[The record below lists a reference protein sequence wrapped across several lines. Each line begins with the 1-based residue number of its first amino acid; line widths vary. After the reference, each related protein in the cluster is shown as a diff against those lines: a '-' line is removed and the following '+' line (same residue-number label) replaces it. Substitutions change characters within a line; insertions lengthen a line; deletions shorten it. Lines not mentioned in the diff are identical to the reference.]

1 MKKGSFFQV
10 GKMENLSQFPYG
22 YDLRNRAILRYRFY
36 LKSITPDAILRIAN
50 IPYSHRLFR
59 VPTLSLRQGQKS
71 QKPLHFTEVLAYL

>member
-22 YDLRNRAILRYRFY
+22 YDLRIKAILRYRFY

-50 IPYSHRLFR
+50 EALRHKGFQCPLKRHITG
-59 VPTLSLRQGQKS
+59 TLKQK
-71 QKPLHFTEVLAYL
+71 VLMIA